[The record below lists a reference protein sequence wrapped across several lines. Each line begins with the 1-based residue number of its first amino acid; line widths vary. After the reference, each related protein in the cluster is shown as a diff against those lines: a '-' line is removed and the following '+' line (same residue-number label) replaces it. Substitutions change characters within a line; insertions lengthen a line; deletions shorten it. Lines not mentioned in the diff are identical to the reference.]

1 MFLIFFLFPI
11 AELYV
16 FMLFVEKYSFVDAL
30 LTLMLSAVLGIFL
43 IQVQGRGSLASLQK
57 DFSQNPQNITDNLLL
72 KGLGLLSGV
81 LFIIPGFISD
91 LIAILFLLPG
101 TRHLI
106 AWMIKRYFKNKQ
118 NFGNFRVFNQNSNP
132 FGSESASSG
141 FKFYSSTNF
150 YKEKPTESDDERVEN
165 ARDVTIDAQF
175 VEISST
181 KIENKK
187 GESGD

>member
-11 AELYV
+11 AELYT
-16 FMLFVEKYSFVDAL
+16 FILFVEKYSFVDAL
-30 LTLMLSAVLGIFL
+30 LTLMMSAVLGIFL
-43 IQVQGRGSLASLQK
+43 IQIQGRGSLTSLQK
-57 DFSQNPQNITDNLLL
+57 DFAQNPQNITDSLLL

-91 LIAILFLLPG
+91 AIAILFLLPG
-101 TRHLI
+101 TRHFI

-118 NFGNFRVFNQNSNP
+118 GLGIFRTFNQNQNP
-132 FGSESASSG
+132 FGSGSNSSG
-141 FKFYSSTNF
+141 FKFYSSTDFN
-150 YKEKPTESDDERVEN
+150 KTNHPESDDERAEK

-187 GESGD
+187 ED